1 MPRTVVKLGLLL
13 LALTSVVFPVA
24 CLSQQREL
32 ARVNDQPVTE
42 EDFRRE
48 LILQEGARMLLE
60 MVDTRLIMQAA
71 QQANVS
77 ITEHELDLKLQQAI
91 ARIGSERDFEDQLRQ
106 NRRSKAEFREELR
119 AEALLERLALGTH
132 PLDDTDLRQYYANH
146 QSEFSY
152 PAQVRVR
159 LMLFREKA
167 SADTVAAALRTP
179 ASAHEPDA
187 DFAGLAKAFSEDPA
201 TKDEGGDT
209 GFFGRGDFAKPIC
222 DRAFA
227 MKPGQTSDVFQV
239 PDGWAI
245 IRLEATRP
253 PGVQPF
259 DKLRDTLKARVQ
271 VQHLEQAT
279 KDWLRKTRANA
290 QLNIPDAFLAAHVRA
305 LIEAETPFQPSNLAP
320 GIPMAPR

>member
-1 MPRTVVKLGLLL
+1 VII
-13 LALTSVVFPVA
+13 PVA

-32 ARVNDQPVTE
+32 ARVNDQPITE
-42 EDFRRE
+42 EEFRRA
-48 LILQEGARMLLE
+48 LIVQEGARMLLE
-60 MVDTRLIMQAA
+60 MIDTRLIMQAA
-71 QQANVS
+71 AKQNVGL
-77 ITEHELDLKLQQAI
+77 TDHELDLKLQQAI
-91 ARIGSERDFEDQLRQ
+91 ARIGSERDFDEQLRQ
-106 NRRSKAEFREELR
+106 NRRSKEEFREELR
-119 AEALLERLALGTH
+119 AEALLERLALANH
-132 PLDDTDLRQYYANH
+132 PLDDTDLRQYYASH

-152 PAQVRVR
+152 PEQVRLR

-167 SADTVAAALRTP
+167 SADTVASAL
-179 ASAHEPDA
+179 HEPDA

-209 GFFGRGDFAKPIC
+209 GFVSRTDFAKPIS

-245 IRLEATRP
+245 IKLEAKRP
-253 PGVQPF
+253 AGVQPF
-259 DKLRDTLKARVQ
+259 EGLRDTLKARVQ
-271 VQHLEQAT
+271 VQHLEQAV
-279 KDWLRKTRANA
+279 KDWLKRARAEA
-290 QLNIPDAFLAAHVRA
+290 QLKIPDPMLATHVKA